1 MIYDTIIIGGGPAGL
16 SAATKAKEHGLR
28 VLLLDEN
35 EFLGGIL
42 PQCIHPGFGVIH
54 YRKEYTGPEF
64 AHILITKLNSA
75 EVEYITEAHVLRI
88 DNYSDMEKRVIFASP
103 QGVKEIWTRTIIY
116 AAGARERHQFE
127 VGIVGDRVSGIFTAG
142 EAQSLMDLYGVMPGK
157 EIVIA
162 GSGDVGLI
170 MARRFALEGAK
181 VKLVVELQPY
191 AGGLARNIVQCLND
205 FKIPLCLSHRV
216 AEVKGNKRVERVKIV
231 QVDEHGQDI
240 PNSEFW
246 VKSDTLLISAGLVPK
261 VKMLSKIGVR
271 IDSLTGGP
279 VVNDMLETTVPGIFV
294 AGNSLMINDMVDYVV
309 EQGALAA
316 DGVNAF
322 LKKGGFE
329 SRMWHQIVPGKNVR
343 FVVPHLLSSDRTVN
357 IYARVNMPLENVDI
371 EIPEI
376 GKKVHKIA
384 MKPSEM
390 FRIRLRSEEIQ
401 KSEKFILE
409 VKK

>member
-42 PQCIHPGFGVIH
+42 PQCIHTGFGVIH

-231 QVDEHGQDI
+231 QVDEQGQDI

-357 IYARVNMPLENVDI
+357 IYARVNIPLENVDI

-390 FRIRLRSEEIQ
+390 FRIRLSSEEIQ